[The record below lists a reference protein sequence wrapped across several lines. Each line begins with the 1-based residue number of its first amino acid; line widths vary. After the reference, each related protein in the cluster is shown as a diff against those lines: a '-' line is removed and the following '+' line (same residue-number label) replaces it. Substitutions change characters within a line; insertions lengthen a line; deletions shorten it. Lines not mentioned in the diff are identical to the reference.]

1 MNPDKLKLGALVR
14 VVFFPAGYFDR
25 TEMVGIVAEKT
36 GAYLKFLGY
45 IKPNFPGEVVNSEGQ
60 ERWFD
65 WDCLVPMGGEETPGP
80 GHPPVFI
87 EVLEDSW

>member
-1 MNPDKLKLGALVR
+1 MNPDKFKLGALVR

-45 IKPNFPGEVVNSEGQ
+45 IKPNFPGEEINSEGQ
-60 ERWFD
+60 EGWFG
-65 WDCLVPMGGEETPGP
+65 WDYLVPMGGEEKPGY
-80 GHPPVFI
+80 PPVFI